1 MSIDASLTALD
12 KALQLEIDGMA
23 FYRKAA
29 AESKNQLAKEM
40 FAYLADAEVTHMDKI
55 KQISGSLKET
65 GNWFR
70 TDDNKGHADI
80 KEIFKR
86 LANDNKDKLESD
98 ATDIHALE
106 TGLGLEV
113 KSIDFYTAQ
122 YAGSNDAN
130 EKAFY
135 LSLVD
140 EENSHYRT
148 LQDMKFYLEDPAAWF
163 AEHEKHG
170 LDGA

>member
-1 MSIDASLTALD
+1 MNTNACLLALE
-12 KALQLEIDGMA
+12 KALQLEIDGMG

-40 FAYLADAEVTHMDKI
+40 FAYLADAEVTHMDRI
-55 KQISGSLKET
+55 KQISESLKTT
-65 GNWFR
+65 GNWCK
-70 TDDNKGHADI
+70 TGDDKGHADI
-80 KEIFKR
+80 KDIFKR
-86 LANDNKDKLESD
+86 LAKENKDKLESE
-98 ATDIHALE
+98 ATDVKAIE
-106 TGLGLEV
+106 TGLELEV
-113 KSIDFYTAQ
+113 KSIDFYTGQ
-122 YAGSNDAN
+122 YAGSNDAS

-148 LQDMKFYLEDPAAWF
+148 LQDVKFYLEDPEAWF

-170 LDGA
+170 FDGA

>member
-1 MSIDASLTALD
+1 MSIESCLQILD
-12 KALQLEIDGMA
+12 KSLQLEIDGMA

-29 AESKNQLAKEM
+29 AESKNQLAREM
-40 FAYLADAEVTHMDKI
+40 FAYLADAEVTHMDRI
-55 KQISGSLKET
+55 KQLSDSLKTT
-65 GNWFR
+65 GNWCK
-70 TDDNKGHADI
+70 TDDNKGHAEIKDI
-80 KEIFKR
+80 FIR
-86 LANDNKDKLESD
+86 LAKENKDKLESD
-98 ATDIHALE
+98 TTDIQVLE
-106 TGLGLEV
+106 TGLDLEV

-140 EENSHYRT
+140 EENAHYRT
-148 LQDMKFYLEDPAAWF
+148 LQDMKFYLDDPGAWF

-170 LDGA
+170 FDGA